1 MYRPRIIPV
10 LLLSNEGLVKT
21 RGFDKRNYIGD
32 PINAVHIF
40 NNLKADEIVFLDIDA
55 GKNKTPI
62 SLDFVKNIGEEAFM
76 PFAVGGGISTLK
88 DIEERIQGGA
98 EKVVICS
105 AAFEKK
111 DFVKSASAAFGSS
124 TISVCI
130 DVKKD
135 FLRRDR
141 VWIHGGKTK
150 TDLDPVSFA
159 MQMEDAGAG
168 EIILQS
174 ISQDGAMLGYD
185 TGLLSQ
191 VSHAT
196 SIPLVAL
203 GGAGSMEDL
212 HEGHSKGHASGLA
225 AGSLFVYQGKHRGV
239 LINYPSDKE
248 KITFHSRLH

>member
-1 MYRPRIIPV
+1 M
-10 LLLSNEGLVKT
+10 LTNEGLVKT
-21 RGFDKRNYIGD
+21 RGFDKSNYIGD

-55 GKNKTPI
+55 GKNNRPI
-62 SLDFVKNIGEEAFM
+62 SLEFVKNIGEEAFM

-88 DIEERIQGGA
+88 EIEERIQGGA

-105 AAFEKK
+105 AAYEKK
-111 DFVKSASAAFGSS
+111 DFIKSAADAFGSS

-141 VWIHGGKTK
+141 VWIHGGRKK

-174 ISQDGAMLGYD
+174 ITQDGSMLGYD
-185 TGLLSQ
+185 TALLNQ
-191 VSHAT
+191 VSNAT

-212 HEGHSKGHASGLA
+212 RVGHDKGHASGLA

-239 LINYPSDKE
+239 LINYPSDQE